1 MAVVCLLTAMKI
13 AWAYLVNESL
23 PIKLMMAT
31 AMTMMTMVPE
41 VGAGAVAAAA
51 EAVEAV
57 RTSKP
62 TTALHRRPP
71 K

>member
-31 AMTMMTMVPE
+31 AMTMMTMATTTTP
-41 VGAGAVAAAA
+41 AVL
-51 EAVEAV
+51 AVM
-57 RTSKP
+57 TI
-62 TTALHRRPP
+62 TI
-71 K
+71 